1 MGYPLR
7 IFVRMKTKLTLSVT
21 KARVRRVK
29 SYSAKRKKSVSQLF
43 EEFIDSLDPDK
54 VARKESSS
62 AKKKYAIDEFA
73 GSLTDKIAL
82 KDLNADPRLAHILR
96 KG

>member
-1 MGYPLR
+1 MAHPLR
-7 IFVRMKTKLTLSVT
+7 IFAGMKTKLTLSVT

-43 EEFIDSLDPDK
+43 EEFIDSLDKEKAAKPK
-54 VARKESSS
+54 RSPAR
-62 AKKKYAIDEFA
+62 KKYAIDEFA
-73 GSLTDKIAL
+73 GMLTDKITQEEL
-82 KDLNADPRLAHILR
+82 DADARLAHIFR